1 MGRNNS
7 TAFFVHRQYN
17 RKIYSQLNIQYIT
30 NNRYIKFESDI
41 DLIYIALLFYK
52 IQLILTNPSSII
64 INERPALWLYKF
76 PVYLLKSIGRDSY
89 PLSSKT

>member
-1 MGRNNS
+1 MRLPNHLNRIMEVLSYQGVLSTTGRTS
-7 TAFFVHRQYN
+7 GLFTLKHQ
-17 RKIYSQLNIQYIT
+17 
-30 NNRYIKFESDI
+30 FESDI

-64 INERPALWLYKF
+64 INGRPALWLYKF